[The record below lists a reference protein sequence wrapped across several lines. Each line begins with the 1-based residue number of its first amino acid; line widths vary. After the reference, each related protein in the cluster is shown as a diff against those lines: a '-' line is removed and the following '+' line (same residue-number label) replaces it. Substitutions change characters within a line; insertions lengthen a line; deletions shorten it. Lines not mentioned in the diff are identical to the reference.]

1 MVPVGCFDAIVEAFP
16 SGCSTYQAA
25 LIPSQGSFFQLNF
38 WQMAY
43 NNQFIIGKGIEDI
56 GIKGIYF
63 KIEGLH
69 NTEFDPE
76 FEPIL
81 DAQLHWL
88 LSNLDGDPDFI
99 KKDLILSGFR
109 NLHERTGASNRKN
122 LAAPENLLKLVSKH
136 RSIPRINLLVDIY
149 NTISIKYKLAL
160 GAHDLATIEGDIY
173 LKFTSGHEKYV
184 PLGSTE
190 PKEVPANHYSYVD
203 SSDEILCYL
212 DVRQVNKSLVALETT
227 DCFFVV
233 QGNAETSFR
242 YIEDASS
249 ELIALTKKF
258 CGGNETIL
266 GCVG

>member
-1 MVPVGCFDAIVEAFP
+1 M
-16 SGCSTYQAA
+16 T
-25 LIPSQGSFFQLNF
+25 
-38 WQMAY
+38 Y
-43 NNQFIIGKGIEDI
+43 NNQFIIGKGIEEI

-63 KIEGLH
+63 KIEGLY

-81 DAQLHWL
+81 DAQLNWL
-88 LSNLDGDPDFI
+88 LSNMDGDPNFI
-99 KKDLILSGFR
+99 KKNLILSGFR

-122 LAAPENLLKLVSKH
+122 LAAPENLLKTVYKH

-160 GAHDLATIEGDIY
+160 GAHDLASVEGDIH
-173 LKFTSGHEKYV
+173 LKFTSGREKYV
-184 PLGSTE
+184 PLGATE
-190 PKEVPANHYSYVD
+190 PEEVPANHYSYVD
-203 SSDEILCYL
+203 GSDEILCYL
-212 DVRQVNKSLVALETT
+212 DVRQVNKSLVAPETT

-242 YIEDASS
+242 YFEDASS

-258 CGGNETIL
+258 CVGNETIL

>member
-1 MVPVGCFDAIVEAFP
+1 MELVDWFDAIVRDFP
-16 SGCSTYQAA
+16 SGCTTYQAA
-25 LIPSQGSFFQLNF
+25 LIPSQGSFFHLKF
-38 WQMAY
+38 RQMTY
-43 NNQFIIGKGIEDI
+43 KNQFLIGKGIEEI
-56 GIKGIYF
+56 GIKGLYF
-63 KIEGLH
+63 KIEGLR

-81 DAQLHWL
+81 DAQLNWL
-88 LSNLDGDPDFI
+88 LSNMDGDPDFI

-122 LAAPENLLKLVSKH
+122 LASPENLLKTVSKH

-160 GAHDLATIEGDIY
+160 GAHDLASVEGNIH
-173 LKFTSGHEKYV
+173 LKFTSGNEKYV
-184 PLGSTE
+184 PLGATE
-190 PKEVPANHYSYVD
+190 PKNVPANHYSYVD

-212 DVRQVNKSLVALETT
+212 DVRQVNKSLVVPETT

>member
-1 MVPVGCFDAIVEAFP
+1 M
-16 SGCSTYQAA
+16 T
-25 LIPSQGSFFQLNF
+25 
-38 WQMAY
+38 Y

-63 KIEGLH
+63 KIEGLR

-81 DAQLHWL
+81 DAQLNWL
-88 LSNLDGDPDFI
+88 LSNLDGDPDYI
-99 KKDLILSGFR
+99 RKDLILSGFR

-122 LAAPENLLKLVSKH
+122 FAAPENLLKAVSKH

-160 GAHDLATIEGDIY
+160 GAHDLASVEGDIH
-173 LKFTSGHEKYV
+173 LKFTSGNEKYV
-184 PLGSTE
+184 PLGAIE

-249 ELIALTKKF
+249 ELIALTKRF
-258 CGGNETIL
+258 CGGYETRL